1 MDQTSLRFV
10 PEDMYHSRAFQKSR
24 KLFEFYKNYWNI
36 DITFSNIFFSGSFL
50 YDLNI
55 VRIFTKDIYIQKLFV
70 YMRTGVY

>member
-1 MDQTSLRFV
+1 
-10 PEDMYHSRAFQKSR
+10 MYHSRAFQKNI

-36 DITFSNIFFSGSFL
+36 DITFSNISFSGSFL

>member
-1 MDQTSLRFV
+1 
-10 PEDMYHSRAFQKSR
+10 MYHSRVFQKSI

>member
-10 PEDMYHSRAFQKSR
+10 PENMYHSRVFPKSR

-36 DITFSNIFFSGSFL
+36 NITFSNIFFSGSFL

>member
-1 MDQTSLRFV
+1 
-10 PEDMYHSRAFQKSR
+10 MYHSRVFPKSI

-36 DITFSNIFFSGSFL
+36 NITFSNIFFSGSFL

>member
-1 MDQTSLRFV
+1 
-10 PEDMYHSRAFQKSR
+10 MYHSRVFPKSI